1 MTFGRLRSTLR
12 SSPHRAWKGLAAAA
26 IAALL
31 AAGTA
36 EAAGISVARDAE
48 TEALLQD
55 YAAPV
60 FAEAGLQGGDLQ
72 IFLVPDQRFNAFVVD
87 SKRIFINTGAI
98 ITAETPGEITGVLAH
113 EAAHIAHSDLAA
125 LRQTAARSTT
135 AALIASLLGAGA
147 AAAGSAAGIGSKG
160 AMAGAVMAGS
170 MHVAGRN
177 ILAYARAQES
187 AADQSAMDYLQAAG
201 QSGMG
206 MVAVM
211 RRLADELFLTSG
223 NVDPYI
229 QSHPLPADRL
239 RALEHRAGQS
249 PYASRKDPP
258 ELQLRHDLVRAKLAA
273 FTLTPAQVGRLY
285 KDGDPSLP
293 ARYAWAIAS
302 YRAGAMNPAL
312 ERIDALIAA
321 QPENPF
327 FWELKGQVLLEGGRP
342 AEAVAP
348 LRQAVSLAPASG
360 LLRILFG
367 QALVATETGE
377 NVREAIPNLTVGLL
391 KDPDVPVGWRTLAR
405 AHALA
410 GDRAM
415 AELATAEERF
425 VIGNYEEARIHATR
439 AQESLKP
446 GTPPWL
452 RADDILTYKPPKPL

>member
-1 MTFGRLRSTLR
+1 MR
-12 SSPHRAWKGLAAAA
+12 SSPHHRWKGLAVAGL
-26 IAALL
+26 AALL

-36 EAAGISVARDAE
+36 DAASISVARDAE

-60 FAEAGLQGGDLQ
+60 FAQAGLEGSDIQ

-98 ITAETPGEITGVLAH
+98 ISAETPGEITGVLAH
-113 EAAHIAHSDLAA
+113 EAAHIAHSDLAG

-147 AAAGSAAGIGSKG
+147 AAAGSAAGIGSMG
-160 AMAGAVMAGS
+160 DMAGAVMAGS

-177 ILAYARAQES
+177 VLAYARAQEA
-187 AADQSAMDYLQAAG
+187 AADQAAMDYLEAAG
-201 QSGMG
+201 LSGMG

-211 RRLADELFLTSG
+211 RRLADDLFHTSG
-223 NVDPYI
+223 SVDPYV

-239 RALEHRAGQS
+239 RALEHRASQS
-249 PYASRKDPP
+249 PHAGRKDPP
-258 ELQLRHDLVRAKLAA
+258 EMQLRHDLVRAKLAA
-273 FTLTPAQVGRLY
+273 FTLTPVQVGRLY
-285 KDGDPSLP
+285 SDSDPSLP
-293 ARYAWAIAS
+293 ARYAWAIAA
-302 YRAGAMNPAL
+302 YRSGALAPAL
-312 ERIDALIAA
+312 SRIDALIAA

-327 FWELKGQVLLEGGRP
+327 FWELKGQALLEGGRP
-342 AEAVAP
+342 AEAVGP
-348 LRQAVSLAPASG
+348 LRQAVSLDPSSG
-360 LLRILFG
+360 LLRIMFG
-367 QALVATETGE
+367 QALVATETAD
-377 NVREAIPNLTVGLL
+377 NVREAIPNLTVGLQ

-410 GDRAM
+410 GNRAM

-425 VIGNYEEARIHATR
+425 VIGNLDEARIHAGR